1 MEVRSWNLDIILSN
15 IICQLHAKLNFGI
28 FCYSLRWLENVCKF
42 SSCIKKQKQINYE
55 QCSMRWRD
63 LGSVESASRKVF
75 LKTWRIIINC
85 QNVLQWH
92 RTATQLLCSIIILS
106 VSELSQPTHCRL
118 EWQFSQLTHCIVEDT
133 VAPIHRIIA
142 SIVIFGNVFQMNYN
156 FIFTGRKSVCRENRP
171 ILW

>member
-1 MEVRSWNLDIILSN
+1 MALLSRGTVSHTLQWQRMTAIL
-15 IICQLHAKLNFGI
+15 IL
-28 FCYSLRWLENVCKF
+28 LR
-42 SSCIKKQKQINYE
+42 IK
-55 QCSMRWRD
+55 
-63 LGSVESASRKVF
+63 SASRQD
-75 LKTWRIIINC
+75 LPKTWKFIIKC
-85 QNVLQWH
+85 QNVLQWR
-92 RTATQLLCSIIILS
+92 RTVTQSLCSIIILS

-118 EWQFSQLTHCIVEDT
+118 EWQFSQLTYCSVKDT

>member
-1 MEVRSWNLDIILSN
+1 MHLNLKFVNIYFTYLSFTKQRMTAIL
-15 IICQLHAKLNFGI
+15 IL
-28 FCYSLRWLENVCKF
+28 FCFK
-42 SSCIKKQKQINYE
+42 
-55 QCSMRWRD
+55 
-63 LGSVESASRKVF
+63 SASRKDLPKAWKF
-75 LKTWRIIINC
+75 IIKC
-85 QNVLQWH
+85 QNLLQW
-92 RTATQLLCSIIILS
+92 RCTATQLLCSIIILS

-118 EWQFSQLTHCIVEDT
+118 EWQFSQLTNCSVKDT

>member
-1 MEVRSWNLDIILSN
+1 MISFWQFRFSWKLFKKNCWLLNSAERDNESGIRIL
-15 IICQLHAKLNFGI
+15 
-28 FCYSLRWLENVCKF
+28 FCINSALRK
-42 SSCIKKQKQINYE
+42 
-55 QCSMRWRD
+55 
-63 LGSVESASRKVF
+63 GF

-85 QNVLQWH
+85 QNVLQWR

-118 EWQFSQLTHCIVEDT
+118 EWQFSQLTYCSVKDT

>member
-1 MEVRSWNLDIILSN
+1 MCDFCLTCMIFTTWSRLKHGVGML
-15 IICQLHAKLNFGI
+15 LH
-28 FCYSLRWLENVCKF
+28 
-42 SSCIKKQKQINYE
+42 IN
-55 QCSMRWRD
+55 
-63 LGSVESASRKVF
+63 SASRKVF
-75 LKTWRIIINC
+75 LITWRSIINC
-85 QNVLQWH
+85 QNVLQWQC
-92 RTATQLLCSIIILS
+92 TATQLLCSIIILS

-118 EWQFSQLTHCIVEDT
+118 EWQFSQLTHCSVKDT

>member
-1 MEVRSWNLDIILSN
+1 MSSKVLFSVCTFVLLCILAFFETPKTSAQEKPVFVSCRSLSKISTYQRMTAIL
-15 IICQLHAKLNFGI
+15 IL
-28 FCYSLRWLENVCKF
+28 LR
-42 SSCIKKQKQINYE
+42 IK
-55 QCSMRWRD
+55 
-63 LGSVESASRKVF
+63 SASRQD
-75 LKTWRIIINC
+75 LPKTWKFIIKC
-85 QNVLQWH
+85 QNVLQWR
-92 RTATQLLCSIIILS
+92 RTVTQSLCSIIILS

-118 EWQFSQLTHCIVEDT
+118 EWQFSQLTYCSVKDT